1 MLKASFSK
9 QSLVLFLVIPNLV
22 LASQE
27 YSFDWN
33 LLGQEL
39 GLTLSSDDVDRMKK
53 DSVLGKRLYDIYVN
67 TRQVGSEEIEIVENH
82 ESFSGYSARF
92 PMYLLQRLPLKFDLL
107 PELTTQNPQSVIENV
122 ASVIEGATVDVD
134 PEMQTLHIQ
143 VPQVF
148 YDNKKR
154 YLVNPVL
161 WDYGIPAVRLSY
173 SLDSS
178 VNRYLGNN
186 DARAF
191 LSISSQFNLGTWR
204 LINRSTLRSDEVETK
219 YERLQT
225 YLTRTIP
232 QWKAEVSLGEM
243 STFGR
248 YMTGIPIKGISLH
261 DDDGQLEPMDRGYLP
276 VITGIADSRAVV
288 TIRQNNRI
296 IHEEEVAAGPFEF
309 AELQG
314 LSFGGDIEVEVREL
328 NGKVK
333 AFVVPYM
340 NSSRLLKTGRFAW
353 DFATGRFDGGDTVDN
368 PWLVSGSLG
377 YGMPGGYTL
386 YSGFLASDI
395 FTHGLL
401 GVAVD
406 GGRLGSLAVQV
417 DHTQYDIIQSKKGTS
432 IELNWYKNYKPTN
445 SSISVSYRHT
455 LNGNLGSLNEAARL
469 NNDNSYFDIDYG
481 HDEYVRNRLSY
492 SLSQSLGRLGTIS
505 ANGILE
511 KTSTK
516 RRRESQSL
524 NYSFNWKDCSF
535 SFQGQHSRNRTAD
548 STWSDWQVFGRVT
561 VPLHVLLG
569 ENGSR
574 SYSAIQTSVLYDENG
589 IQSKQIGLTGTIG
602 KNNEWTYQIEAQEQ
616 TSSSYSGSLDYSGDL
631 VRVRTS
637 YAQTPD
643 TKSLS
648 ANVSGAMVLSA
659 NGVQFA
665 DTLSGSIALVHIPD
679 ADKVTLLNGNEGTG
693 GWVVN
698 NNLQDYQLNE
708 VRIDPNSIPSNVVML
723 DGHIKKVVPANDAV
737 MYVPFKTFKGTQ
749 ALFFV
754 TQENGLPIPFGS
766 EVNVESEFTE
776 MESTVADEDG
786 SVYMVAAPKRGA
798 LMIRWRGENGIE
810 SCRAPFEV
818 KVNSDDSHELF
829 QAQLKCVGESRLE
842 GGR

>member
-1 MLKASFSK
+1 MLKVSFSK
-9 QSLVLFLVIPNLV
+9 HSLVLFLAIPNLV

-27 YSFDWN
+27 YSFDWS
-33 LLGQEL
+33 LLGHEL
-39 GLTLSSDDVDRMKK
+39 GLTLSANDIERMKK
-53 DSVLGKRLYDIYVN
+53 DSVLGKHLYDIYVN
-67 TRQVGSEEIEIVENH
+67 TRQVGSEEIEIIENH
-82 ESFSGYSARF
+82 ESFSGYAARV

-107 PELTTQNPQSVIENV
+107 PEVSTKNPQSVVENV
-122 ASVIEGATVDVD
+122 ASVIEGATVEVD

-154 YLVNPVL
+154 YLLNPVL

-178 VNRYLGNN
+178 VNRALGKN

-191 LSISSQFNLGTWR
+191 LSTSTQINLGAWR
-204 LINRSTLRSDEVETK
+204 LVNRSTLRSDEVETK

-225 YLTRTIP
+225 YLSRIIP
-232 QWKAEVSLGEM
+232 QWKAQVSLGEM

-248 YMTGIPIKGISLH
+248 YMTGIPIKGIVLH

-276 VITGIADSRAVV
+276 VISGIADSRAVV

-296 IHEEEVAAGPFEF
+296 LIEEEVAAGPFEF

-314 LSFGGDIEVEVREL
+314 ISYGGDIEVEVREL

-333 AFVVPYM
+333 TFVVPYM
-340 NSSRLLKTGRFAW
+340 NSSRLLKTGRIAW
-353 DFATGRFDGGDTVDN
+353 DFAAGRFDGGDTVDN
-368 PWLVSGSLG
+368 PWLLSGSLG

-386 YSGFLASDI
+386 YSGVLASDI
-395 FTHGLL
+395 FTHGLF
-401 GVAVD
+401 GVAID
-406 GGRLGSLAVQV
+406 GGRLGSLAMQV
-417 DHTQYDIIQSKKGTS
+417 DHTQYDTFERKKGTS
-432 IELNWYKNYKPTN
+432 VELNWYKNYKPTN

-469 NNDNSYFDIDYG
+469 NNNNSYFEIDYG

-492 SLSQSLGRLGTIS
+492 SLSQSLGRFGNIS

-511 KTSTK
+511 KTSTN
-516 RRRESQSL
+516 RRRDSQSL
-524 NYSFNWKDCSF
+524 NYSFNWKGCNF
-535 SFQGQHSRNRTAD
+535 SLQGQHSRNRTDD

-561 VPLHVLLG
+561 IPLQVLWG
-569 ENGSR
+569 ENNHRG
-574 SYSAIQTSVLYDENG
+574 YSAIQTSVLYDENG
-589 IQSKQIGLTGTIG
+589 VQSKQIGLTGTVG

-616 TSSSYSGSLDYSGDL
+616 TSSTYSGSLDYNGDW
-631 VRVRTS
+631 VRLRTS
-637 YAQTPD
+637 YAQTSD

-659 NGVQFA
+659 KGVQFV
-665 DTLSGSIALVHIPD
+665 DTLSGSVGIVHIPD
-679 ADKVTLLNGNEGTG
+679 ADKVTLLNGSEGSG
-693 GWVVN
+693 GWVIN

-723 DGHIKKVVPANDAV
+723 DGLIKKVVPANDAV

-754 TQENGLPIPFGS
+754 TQENGLPIPFGA
-766 EVNVESEFTE
+766 EVNIENEFTE
-776 MESTVADEDG
+776 LDSTVADEDG
-786 SVYMVAAPKRGA
+786 SVYMIAAPKRGA

-810 SCRAPFEV
+810 SCRAPFEISV
-818 KVNSDDSHELF
+818 DSDNPNELYQSHI
-829 QAQLKCVGESRLE
+829 KCVGASRLE
-842 GGR
+842 GEQ